1 MDATF
6 QAYNDAKDTI
16 HQKLFAWAV
25 KTAEGW
31 YELPEGDRP
40 DVREYCY
47 KSTVQCDFVN
57 IPSYRR
63 FVGLLA
69 EDADYET
76 INDVVGYES
85 ADITIARV
93 VSMRYMVDAIE
104 YAYYIHRATERQRG
118 GQEGHCTN

>member
-6 QAYNDAKDTI
+6 QAYSEAKDFI

-25 KTAEGW
+25 KTAEEW

-40 DVREYCY
+40 NVREYCY
-47 KSTVQCDFVN
+47 KSAVQSDFVN

-69 EDADYET
+69 EDADYVAVSNPYNEA
-76 INDVVGYES
+76 DV
-85 ADITIARV
+85 TIARRV
-93 VSMRYMVDAIE
+93 ATRYMTEGIE
-104 YAYYIHRATERQRG
+104 YAYYIHRASKRKGESA
-118 GQEGHCTN
+118 